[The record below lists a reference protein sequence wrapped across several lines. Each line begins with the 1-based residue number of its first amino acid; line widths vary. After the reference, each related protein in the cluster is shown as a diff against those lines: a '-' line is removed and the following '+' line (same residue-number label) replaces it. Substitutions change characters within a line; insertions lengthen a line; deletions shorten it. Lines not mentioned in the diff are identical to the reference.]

1 MAQMNDKALEE
12 LTVDNG
18 KRPFMEAL
26 EGVTD
31 EHKRAGSHLAAIHR
45 MHLRDLYYIGKLLDQ
60 VKLGIVKPSNLLR
73 RVASASLTEN
83 MRTFGTLWGRECQV
97 LNFHHNA
104 EENSIFPQLEQQQI
118 ESLNLVVAR
127 LKEEH
132 LVVHELLD
140 RLQGASRRLVSEQS
154 ETNFSYAEAV
164 FKQLTAVVKSHFGY
178 EETELRDAL
187 GKFVPVM

>member
-1 MAQMNDKALEE
+1 MVQINDKALEE
-12 LTVDNG
+12 LTVDYG
-18 KRPFMEAL
+18 ERPYMEPL

-31 EHKRAGSHLAAIHR
+31 EHRRTGSHLAAIHR
-45 MHLRDLYYIGKLLDQ
+45 MHLRDVYYIGKLLEQ
-60 VKLGIVKPSNLLR
+60 VKAGSINPSNLSQ
-73 RVASASLTEN
+73 RVSSASLTEN
-83 MRTFGTLWGRECQV
+83 MRTFGTLCGRECQV

-132 LVVHELLD
+132 IVVHELLD
-140 RLQGASRRLVSEQS
+140 RLQEASHRLVSEQS

-187 GKFVPVM
+187 GKFVPVI

>member
-1 MAQMNDKALEE
+1 MFYTFAKQRCYPKQARILENITMAQMNDKALEK
-12 LTVDNG
+12 LTVDYG
-18 KRPFMEAL
+18 ERPSMEPL

-31 EHKRAGSHLAAIHR
+31 EHRKAGSHLAAIHR
-45 MHLRDLYYIGKLLDQ
+45 MHLRDVYYIGKLLEQ
-60 VKLGIVKPSNLLR
+60 VKDGSINPSNLLQ

-83 MRTFGTLWGRECQV
+83 MRTFGTLCGRECQV

-132 LVVHELLD
+132 IALRNLEVWSRFCGEYDGTYRLLF
-140 RLQGASRRLVSEQS
+140 L
-154 ETNFSYAEAV
+154 
-164 FKQLTAVVKSHFGY
+164 
-178 EETELRDAL
+178 
-187 GKFVPVM
+187 